1 MQEDTSLLWNNF
13 RSNRSTETRNRL
25 VEKYRPFVKIIAYK
39 VFKTLPN
46 SVDFSDL
53 TSYGYLGL
61 MDAIEKFDSAR
72 NIKFET
78 YASFRIRGAILDGVR
93 ELDWL
98 PRTLR
103 TKIKKNNGNE
113 YESDE
118 YDDGLLKSPKNK
130 DDDQDNLHY
139 SIFSLDDANQIEKE
153 MRPADRNSLFNN
165 DSYFTSPADFIVRL
179 ENELFLTKAI
189 TSLKKHEK
197 KVVYL
202 YYFRGKT
209 FKEIGNEIGVTE
221 SRVSQIHKKALKS
234 LKLVLA
240 DAY

>member
-1 MQEDTSLLWNNF
+1 MQEDTSLLWNDF
-13 RSNRSTETRNRL
+13 RTSRSTETRNKL

-61 MDAIEKFDSAR
+61 MDAIEKFDSKR

-103 TKIKKNNGNE
+103 TKIKKSNENG

-118 YDDGLLKSPKNK
+118 YDDGFSKNEKNK
-130 DDDQDNLHY
+130 ADCQDQVNY
-139 SIFSLDDANQIEKE
+139 SIFSLDDASQIEKE
-153 MRPADRNSLFNN
+153 MRPSDKNSLFNN
-165 DSYFTSPADFIVRL
+165 DNYFTSPADFIVRL

-189 TSLKKHEK
+189 TNLKKHEK

-234 LKLVLA
+234 LKLILA
-240 DAY
+240 NTH